1 MVLLVRR
8 PPICEAG
15 QVRVETDRI
24 RQTIRLRIRDGRLPL
39 VHTIELWHGRSA
51 GSKACDGCGLMIMAN
66 DQMSLI
72 CTDGWR
78 VVRLHDDCFMVWSE
92 ERGAATDARPA

>member
-1 MVLLVRR
+1 
-8 PPICEAG
+8 
-15 QVRVETDRI
+15 
-24 RQTIRLRIRDGRLPL
+24 
-39 VHTIELWHGRSA
+39 
-51 GSKACDGCGLMIMAN
+51 MIMAN